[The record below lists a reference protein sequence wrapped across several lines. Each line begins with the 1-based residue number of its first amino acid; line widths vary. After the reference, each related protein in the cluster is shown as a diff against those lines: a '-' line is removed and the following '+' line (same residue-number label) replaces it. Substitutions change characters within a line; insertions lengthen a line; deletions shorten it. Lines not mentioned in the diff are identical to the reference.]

1 MRAGSG
7 DAYISKN
14 CLSESR
20 IALPFRLIKSN
31 FNIAQKW
38 ILEMKDPNIIIC
50 LLIVLSVAAITDI
63 RSYKIPNF
71 LTFSGMLC
79 GILYHTV
86 QNGLSGF
93 LFSAGGVLVGM
104 SLLIIFYLAGG
115 MGAGDVKL
123 LGSVGAF
130 LGVKAVLMV
139 GLYTAIIGGVYA
151 LLLIVLNPVESK
163 SMVTRTYISLRT
175 FVCRGE
181 LIAIPPG
188 ADEKKLSLCYGVAI
202 ALGAM
207 VYIYLESFGHNL
219 PI

>member
-1 MRAGSG
+1 MTNS
-7 DAYISKN
+7 
-14 CLSESR
+14 
-20 IALPFRLIKSN
+20 ALTT
-31 FNIAQKW
+31 
-38 ILEMKDPNIIIC
+38 C
-50 LLIVLSVAAITDI
+50 LLIVLVTAAITDI

-93 LFSAGGVLVGM
+93 VFSAGGALVGM

-130 LGVKAVLMV
+130 LGAKAVFMV

-151 LLLIVLNPVESK
+151 LLLIALNPAESK

-175 FVCRGE
+175 FVCTGE
-181 LIAIPPG
+181 FITIPPG

-202 ALGAM
+202 ALGGM
-207 VYIYLESFGHNL
+207 VYIYFESFGHSL